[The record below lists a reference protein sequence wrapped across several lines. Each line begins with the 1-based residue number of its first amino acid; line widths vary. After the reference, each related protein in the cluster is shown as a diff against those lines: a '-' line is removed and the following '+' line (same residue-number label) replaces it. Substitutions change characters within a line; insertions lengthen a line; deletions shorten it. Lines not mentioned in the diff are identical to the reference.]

1 MPSEV
6 TTLSVNDKRRIE
18 MANELVSNAPPGEI
32 QEVYNDLRQF
42 LEDDESFTVLS
53 ASMFAEHNKRN
64 FVPVLVEG
72 IEKPV
77 VIFFLLVVALFHFRL
92 HLAFQVIITPFNVL
106 NNGRIYDPRS
116 KQSFEFDHVKLEAFD
131 RASCPNA
138 DVEELESRRLSLQE
152 SVDAYIS
159 KYFMHGNGSV
169 YSYAEPECDEKKLL
183 ICIVNQQ
190 NQPNNFLNG
199 HWQSQFA
206 VQFPKEDELQIDGW
220 IQLKVH
226 YYEDGNVQLFS
237 KKDVNRTIPFTNEAT
252 FANDVVKIV
261 QEEEENFQRNVDQSR
276 RLMSEFNFKGL
287 RRQLPVT
294 RSKIDWS
301 KMVSYRVATELKPQT
316 P

>member
-1 MPSEV
+1 LE
-6 TTLSVNDKRRIE
+6 NDE
-18 MANELVSNAPPGEI
+18 T
-32 QEVYNDLRQF
+32 
-42 LEDDESFTVLS
+42 FTVLS

-77 VIFFLLVVALFHFRL
+77 VVFFCFCSGSFISFHVAS
-92 HLAFQVIITPFNVL
+92 LAFQVIITPFNVL

-116 KQSFEFDHVKLEAFD
+116 KQSFELDHIKLEAFD

-169 YSYAEPECDEKKLL
+169 FSYAEPECDEKKLL

-237 KKDVNRTIPFTNEAT
+237 KKDVNRTIPFTVKNE
-252 FANDVVKIV
+252 
-261 QEEEENFQRNVDQSR
+261 
-276 RLMSEFNFKGL
+276 LFNFENII
-287 RRQLPVT
+287 
-294 RSKIDWS
+294 KIPPKKNNLLNNFLILSHLQNDFM
-301 KMVSYRVATELKPQT
+301 KE
-316 P
+316 

>member
-6 TTLSVNDKRRIE
+6 TTLSVNDSRRIE

-32 QEVYNDLRQF
+32 QEVYDDLRQF
-42 LEDDESFTVLS
+42 LENDETFTVLS

-77 VIFFLLVVALFHFRL
+77 V
-92 HLAFQVIITPFNVL
+92 VIITPFNVL

-116 KQSFEFDHVKLEAFD
+116 KQSFELDHIKLEAFD

-169 YSYAEPECDEKKLL
+169 FSYAEPECDEKKLL

-252 FANDVVKIV
+252 FANDVVKVV

>member
-6 TTLSVNDKRRIE
+6 TALSVNDNRRIE

-32 QEVYNDLRQF
+32 QEVYDDLRQF
-42 LEDDESFTVLS
+42 LENDETFTVLS

-77 VIFFLLVVALFHFRL
+77 V
-92 HLAFQVIITPFNVL
+92 VIITPFNVL

-116 KQSFEFDHVKLEAFD
+116 KQSFEFDHIKLEAFD

-159 KYFMHGNGSV
+159 KYFMQGNGSV
-169 YSYAEPECDEKKLL
+169 FSYVEPECDEKKLL

-252 FANDVVKIV
+252 FANDVVKVV

>member
-6 TTLSVNDKRRIE
+6 TTLSVNDSRRIE

-32 QEVYNDLRQF
+32 QEVYDDLRQF
-42 LEDDESFTVLS
+42 LENDETFTVLS

-77 VIFFLLVVALFHFRL
+77 
-92 HLAFQVIITPFNVL
+92 IITPFNVL

-116 KQSFEFDHVKLEAFD
+116 KQSFELDHIKLEAFD

-169 YSYAEPECDEKKLL
+169 FSYAEPECDEKKLL

-252 FANDVVKIV
+252 FANDVVKVV

>member
-6 TTLSVNDKRRIE
+6 TALSVNDNRRIE

-32 QEVYNDLRQF
+32 QEVYDDLRQF
-42 LEDDESFTVLS
+42 LENDETFTVLS

-77 VIFFLLVVALFHFRL
+77 V
-92 HLAFQVIITPFNVL
+92 VIITPFNVL

-116 KQSFEFDHVKLEAFD
+116 KQSFEFDHIKLEAFD

-159 KYFMHGNGSV
+159 K
-169 YSYAEPECDEKKLL
+169 
-183 ICIVNQQ
+183 
-190 NQPNNFLNG
+190 NG

-252 FANDVVKIV
+252 FANDVVKVV

>member
-6 TTLSVNDKRRIE
+6 TTLSVNDSRRIE

-32 QEVYNDLRQF
+32 QEVYDDLRQF
-42 LEDDESFTVLS
+42 LENDETFTVLS

-77 VIFFLLVVALFHFRL
+77 V
-92 HLAFQVIITPFNVL
+92 VIITPFNVL

-116 KQSFEFDHVKLEAFD
+116 KQSFELDHIKLEAFD

-169 YSYAEPECDEKKLL
+169 FSYAEPECDEKK
-183 ICIVNQQ
+183 
-190 NQPNNFLNG
+190 NG

-252 FANDVVKIV
+252 FANDVVKVV

>member
-77 VIFFLLVVALFHFRL
+77 VFFFLLL
-92 HLAFQVIITPFNVL
+92 VIITPFNVL

-159 KYFMHGNGSV
+159 K
-169 YSYAEPECDEKKLL
+169 
-183 ICIVNQQ
+183 
-190 NQPNNFLNG
+190 NG

>member
-77 VIFFLLVVALFHFRL
+77 
-92 HLAFQVIITPFNVL
+92 IITPFNVL

-169 YSYAEPECDEKKLL
+169 YSYSEPECDEKKLL

-276 RLMSEFNFKGL
+276 RLMSEFNFKA
-287 RRQLPVT
+287 
-294 RSKIDWS
+294 I
-301 KMVSYRVATELKPQT
+301 E
-316 P
+316 

>member
-6 TTLSVNDKRRIE
+6 TTLSVNDSRRIE

-32 QEVYNDLRQF
+32 QEVYDDLRQF
-42 LEDDESFTVLS
+42 LENDETFTVLS

-77 VIFFLLVVALFHFRL
+77 
-92 HLAFQVIITPFNVL
+92 IITPFNVL

-116 KQSFEFDHVKLEAFD
+116 KQSFELDHIKLEAFD

-138 DVEELESRRLSLQE
+138 DVEELESRRLS
-152 SVDAYIS
+152 
-159 KYFMHGNGSV
+159 F
-169 YSYAEPECDEKKLL
+169 YAEPECDEKKLL

-252 FANDVVKIV
+252 FANDVVKVV

-276 RLMSEFNFKGL
+276 RLMSEFNFK
-287 RRQLPVT
+287 
-294 RSKIDWS
+294 
-301 KMVSYRVATELKPQT
+301 E
-316 P
+316 